1 MPGSGQWMS
10 DGSTGC
16 DICRFG
22 DDNADYDGDL
32 IPNECDTCEFD
43 ANALRDSDGV
53 AIDANNDGLAD
64 EQDTDND
71 GQ

>member
-1 MPGSGQWMS
+1 MA
-10 DGSTGC
+10 DGSNGC

-43 ANALRDSDGV
+43 ANALRDTQGV
-53 AIDANNDGLAD
+53 AIDANND
-64 EQDTDND
+64 
-71 GQ
+71 